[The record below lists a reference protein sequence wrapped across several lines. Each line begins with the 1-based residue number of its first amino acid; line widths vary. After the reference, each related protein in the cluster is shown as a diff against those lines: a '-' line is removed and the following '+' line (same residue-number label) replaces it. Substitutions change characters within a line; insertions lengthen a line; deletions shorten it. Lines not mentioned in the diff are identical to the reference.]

1 LVTVGI
7 KPEEMKRKK
16 DKSLYVIPL
25 TSSLA
30 ASKPSYDSES
40 HKKKRKQNQWYEY
53 NNLSIPI
60 I

>member
-40 HKKKRKQNQWYEY
+40 HTKKENKINGM
-53 NNLSIPI
+53 NI
-60 I
+60 IIYPFQ